1 MFSMPKT
8 FSELLVVSLCVL
20 TAAAFLH
27 AYFMG

>member
-8 FSELLVVSLCVL
+8 LTEVLLVSLCIL

-27 AYFMG
+27 AYFTG

>member
-8 FSELLVVSLCVL
+8 PIEMLLVSLCIL

-27 AYFMG
+27 AYFAG